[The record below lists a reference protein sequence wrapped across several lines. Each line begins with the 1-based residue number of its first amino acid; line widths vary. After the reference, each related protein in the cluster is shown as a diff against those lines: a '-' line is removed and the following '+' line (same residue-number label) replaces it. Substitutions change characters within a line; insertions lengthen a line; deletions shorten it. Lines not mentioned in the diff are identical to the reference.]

1 MAEAAGRRPLIA
13 ERSGFDLE
21 SVPVRLVVDIVALGQ
36 GFCCHCFSFHCLCTA
51 TNVPVQAR
59 EAWESLNNAG
69 YVGST
74 GGCSTCCVSVARHC
88 QHVPAHSTAF
98 MWCRCVRLI
107 RS

>member
-1 MAEAAGRRPLIA
+1 MAEAASRRPLIA

-21 SVPVRLVVDIVALGQ
+21 SVPVQLVADIVALGQ
-36 GFCCHCFSFHCLCTA
+36 VFCCNCFSFPLCPA

-74 GGCSTCCVSVARHC
+74 GACSTCCVSVARHC
-88 QHVPAHSTAF
+88 QRVSAHSTAF
-98 MWCRCVRLI
+98 T
-107 RS
+107 